1 MRELVTTLLDVLG
14 LLLVAAGA
22 CALAFPYL
30 EWAALLVAGVV
41 VLAGSWWADRRSR
54 PEPAGGAGER

>member
-22 CALAFPYL
+22 ASG
-30 EWAALLVAGVV
+30 AALVIGRGPSLAVAGM
-41 VLAGSWWADRRSR
+41 VLLAVSWWWAR
-54 PEPAGGAGER
+54 PPKRKGERG

>member
-22 CALAFPYL
+22 TFGAALVIGLGPALA
-30 EWAALLVAGVV
+30 VAGVIL
-41 VLAGSWWADRRSR
+41 LAVSWWWARPPRRKK
-54 PEPAGGAGER
+54 GEAA